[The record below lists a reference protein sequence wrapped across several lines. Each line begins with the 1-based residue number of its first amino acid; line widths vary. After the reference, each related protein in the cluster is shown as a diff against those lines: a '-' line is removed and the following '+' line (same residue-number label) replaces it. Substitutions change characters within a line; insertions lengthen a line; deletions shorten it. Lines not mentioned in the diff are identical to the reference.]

1 MPPHV
6 IKYLYKSGKY
16 LSCIYIQF
24 KQQGENNNM
33 AGIKDVAKLAG
44 VGVGTVSRV
53 LNKSG
58 YVSQPVIERV
68 NQAMKELKYT
78 PNFSARSL
86 KTQKTNL
93 IGLFVPTIYH
103 PFFCAIAQQLVS
115 LLDKEGYKLM
125 LVCSQDSVEK
135 ENSVISLVAQNRM
148 DGAVFFTHQK
158 HDDISPEY
166 PIVTMD
172 RHLGEHIPC
181 ITSDN
186 YKSSY
191 SAVEY
196 LISRGCKKVGYLGG
210 RPGVESEVTY
220 RVKAYL
226 DVMHS
231 RGMEERALFEEV
243 AHGDEKSYAQKYF
256 DMYGDVDGIL
266 VSGDLLALSYYTTAV
281 NAGRKVPED
290 LKIISYDG
298 VLFDWQPKPTFTSV
312 KQNLEELA
320 KAIVEQLVNKING
333 RPFEQKIIIPSSF
346 ALGETT

>member
-1 MPPHV
+1 M
-6 IKYLYKSGKY
+6 
-16 LSCIYIQF
+16 
-24 KQQGENNNM
+24 QQGEDENM

-58 YVSQPVIERV
+58 YVSEPVIERV

-86 KTQKTNL
+86 KTQKTKL

-103 PFFCAIAQQLVS
+103 PFFCAIAQQLES

-135 ENSVISLVAQNRM
+135 ENSVINLVAQNRM
-148 DGAVFFTHQK
+148 DGAIFFTHQK

-186 YKSSY
+186 YQSSY

-196 LISRGCKKVGYLGG
+196 LISRGCKKIGYLGG
-210 RPGVESEVTY
+210 KPGVDSEVSERLFAY
-220 RVKAYL
+220 R
-226 DVMHS
+226 DVMRDH
-231 RGMEERALFEEV
+231 GMDDRSLFEEV
-243 AHGDEKSYAQKYF
+243 RHGDERGYAQKYF
-256 DMYGDVDGIL
+256 DMYGDVDGML
-266 VSGDLLALSYYTTAV
+266 VSGDLLALSFFTTAF
-281 NAGRKVPED
+281 NAGKKVPED

-298 VLFDWQPKPTFTSV
+298 VLYDWQPKPTFTSV
-312 KQNLEELA
+312 KQNLEEIA
-320 KAIVEQLVNKING
+320 KAIVEQLLNKING
-333 RPFEQKIIIPSSF
+333 RPFEQKIVVPSSF
-346 ALGETT
+346 VEGETT